1 MIKPFSDNQK
11 PNLKTKIFIML
22 FFFFT
27 IMYLVDK
34 FFDAYT
40 LVMPVEIKIKSP
52 IEKRQP
58 PKNVKNLPKNSPK
71 QRGFETTALKAKN
84 EQISHISL
92 NEPYEAIY
100 VYFGED
106 KIAHAIAKAES
117 GYKCDSIS
125 KTKDYGLFQINQVHL
140 WRFEKFRGN
149 PFNCW
154 DNAKVAYEIYK
165 EQGWRP
171 WVVFQNER
179 YLKYL

>member
-1 MIKPFSDNQK
+1 MIRPFFDNQK
-11 PNLKTKIFIML
+11 PNLKTKIFIIL

-27 IMYLVDK
+27 ILYLVDK

-58 PKNVKNLPKNSPK
+58 PKNVENLPKNSPK

-84 EQISHISL
+84 EPH
-92 NEPYEAIY
+92 EAISFF
-100 VYFGED
+100 FGED

-125 KTKDYGLFQINQVHL
+125 KTKDYGLFQINQTHL

-149 PFNCW
+149 PLNCW
-154 DNAKVAYEIYK
+154 DNAKVAYEIHK

-171 WVVFQNER
+171 WVVFQNEN